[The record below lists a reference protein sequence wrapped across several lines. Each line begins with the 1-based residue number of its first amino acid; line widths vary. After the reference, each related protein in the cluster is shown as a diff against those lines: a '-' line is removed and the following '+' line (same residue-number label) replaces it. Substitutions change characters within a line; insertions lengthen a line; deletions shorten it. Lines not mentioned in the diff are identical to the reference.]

1 VDISKG
7 NNHLNSRLAAA
18 RGTKPVTPHRPK
30 GGHFV
35 GCWWASDFV
44 FRIRAV
50 KISGRPCRA
59 ARIPFQ
65 FGYCPAWFLITSS
78 TWAFEG
84 RSDRPDAIFSCG

>member
-1 VDISKG
+1 VDKSKG

-30 GGHFV
+30 ADISWAAGGLR
-35 GCWWASDFV
+35 DFV